1 MNDRLIIQRDKRRRS
16 ISAQLLLL
24 FVSLVSVALTHAQTA
39 IPRLAD
45 NAPDTFTVERGDT
58 LWDISA
64 LFLNEPWRWPE
75 LWSVNP
81 VVRDLNLIY
90 PGDVL
95 YLRWSNGKPGLYLT
109 SAPRAGV
116 TKLSPKMRS
125 EPLTSAIPEI
135 PRDVI
140 DPFIAN
146 HRFETTVDRSI
157 YPRVLGGA
165 GGRLISGM
173 GDSIYVAGS
182 LSSGVETYDV
192 VRPSQELND
201 PKTGEPLGQLM
212 ISVGR
217 VALTRERAN
226 ADEASRFDVLAARE
240 ELHAGDILFPV
251 IDGRVVS
258 MFKPRAPDTQ
268 VSSGVILSVDSGV
281 SQIGALDVVATNL
294 GQGDGVEVGHILG
307 VTKGAE
313 RIRDPETRDWL
324 SKPAERAGTMM
335 LFAVHEKA
343 SFGLILDANQ
353 PLAVGD
359 ELINP

>member
-1 MNDRLIIQRDKRRRS
+1 MHDRLITRRASQRRL
-16 ISAQLLLL
+16 IFAQFALLLS
-24 FVSLVSVALTHAQTA
+24 SLAAGVLVHAQSA

-45 NAPDTFTVERGDT
+45 NAPDTYVVERGDT

-81 VVRDLNLIY
+81 DVRDPNLIY

-95 YLRWSNGKPGLYLT
+95 YLRWNNGKPGVYLT
-109 SAPRAGV
+109 SAPREGV

-125 EPLTSAIPEI
+125 EPLASAIPEI

-146 HRFETTVDRSI
+146 HRFETAVDRSLH
-157 YPRVLGGA
+157 PRVLGGA
-165 GGRLISGM
+165 GGRLISGI
-173 GDSIYVAGS
+173 GDSIYVAGR
-182 LSSGVETYDV
+182 LSSGVESYDV
-192 VRPSQELND
+192 VRPSQELID
-201 PKTGEPLGQLM
+201 PKSGKSLGQLLM
-212 ISVGR
+212 SVGR
-217 VALTRERAN
+217 VALSYDGAN
-226 ADEASRFDVLAARE
+226 SGEASRFEVVAARE
-240 ELHAGDILFPV
+240 ELRVGDILFPV
-251 IDGRVVS
+251 IDGEVVS
-258 MFKPRAPDTQ
+258 MFKPRAPEAV

-294 GQGDGVEVGHILG
+294 GQDDGVAVGHILG
-307 VTKGAE
+307 ITKGAE
-313 RIRDPETRDWL
+313 KIRDPETREWL
-324 SKPAERAGTMM
+324 SIPAERAGTLM
-335 LFAVHEKA
+335 LFAVHERA
-343 SFGLILDANQ
+343 SFGLILRANQ

>member
-1 MNDRLIIQRDKRRRS
+1 MHDRLITSGGRRRRS
-16 ISAQLLLL
+16 ISAQLILL
-24 FVSLVSVALTHAQTA
+24 FSSLTTVALVHAQSA

-45 NAPDTFTVERGDT
+45 NAPDTYVVEQGDT

-64 LFLNEPWRWPE
+64 LFLNQPWRWPE

-81 VVRDLNLIY
+81 DVRDPNLIY

-95 YLRWSNGKPGLYLT
+95 YLRWNNGKPGVYLT

-125 EPLTSAIPEI
+125 EPLSSAIPEI

-146 HRFETTVDRSI
+146 HRFETTVDRSLH
-157 YPRVLGGA
+157 PRVLGGS
-165 GGRLISGM
+165 GGRLISGI
-173 GDSIYVAGS
+173 GDSVYVAGR
-182 LSSGVETYDV
+182 LSRGVETYDV
-192 VRPSQELND
+192 VRPSQQLTD
-201 PKTGEPLGQLM
+201 PKSGEPLGQLM

-217 VALTRERAN
+217 VVLAREGVN
-226 ADEASRFDVLAARE
+226 ADEASRFDVITARE
-240 ELHAGDILFPV
+240 ELRAGDILFPV
-251 IDGRVVS
+251 IDGEVIS
-258 MFKPRAPDTQ
+258 MFKPRAPATV
-268 VSSGVILSVDSGV
+268 VSSGFILSLDSGV
-281 SQIGALDVVATNL
+281 SQIGAFDVVATNL
-294 GQGDGVEVGHILG
+294 GEEDGVEIGHILG
-307 VTKGAE
+307 VARGNE

-324 SKPAERAGTMM
+324 SIPAERAGTLM

-343 SFGLILDANQ
+343 SFGLVLGANQ

>member
-1 MNDRLIIQRDKRRRS
+1 MNDRLIIQRDKGRRS

-24 FVSLVSVALTHAQTA
+24 FVSLASVALAHAQSA

-45 NAPDTFTVERGDT
+45 NAPDTYTVERGDT

-81 VVRDLNLIY
+81 DVRDPNLIY

-95 YLRWSNGKPGLYLT
+95 YLRWNNGKPGVYLT
-109 SAPRAGV
+109 SASRAGV

-146 HRFETTVDRSI
+146 HRFETAVDRSMH
-157 YPRVLGGA
+157 PRVIGGA

-173 GDSIYVAGS
+173 GDSVYVAGS
-182 LSSGVETYDV
+182 LSRGVETYDV

-217 VALTRERAN
+217 VALPAREPMLMRRAALMCSQRERSCAR
-226 ADEASRFDVLAARE
+226 AIFYSPLLMAKLSRCL
-240 ELHAGDILFPV
+240 
-251 IDGRVVS
+251 S
-258 MFKPRAPDTQ
+258 RAHQTHRCP
-268 VSSGVILSVDSGV
+268 
-281 SQIGALDVVATNL
+281 
-294 GQGDGVEVGHILG
+294 QG
-307 VTKGAE
+307 
-313 RIRDPETRDWL
+313 
-324 SKPAERAGTMM
+324 
-335 LFAVHEKA
+335 
-343 SFGLILDANQ
+343 
-353 PLAVGD
+353 
-359 ELINP
+359 

>member
-1 MNDRLIIQRDKRRRS
+1 MF
-16 ISAQLLLL
+16 AQLLLL
-24 FVSLVSVALTHAQTA
+24 FVSLASVAVAHAQSA

-45 NAPDTFTVERGDT
+45 NAPDTYIVERGDT

-81 VVRDLNLIY
+81 DVRDPNLIY

-95 YLRWSNGKPGLYLT
+95 YLRWNNGKPGVYLT
-109 SAPRAGV
+109 SASRAGV

-146 HRFETTVDRSI
+146 HRFETTVNRPT

-165 GGRLISGM
+165 GRRLISGM

-182 LSSGVETYDV
+182 LSSGVETYEV
-192 VRPSQELND
+192 VRPSQELSD

-217 VALTRERAN
+217 VALARERAN
-226 ADEASRFDVLAARE
+226 AEEASQFDVLAARE
-240 ELHAGDILFPV
+240 ELRAGDILFPG
-251 IDGRVVS
+251 IDGEVVS
-258 MFKPRAPDTQ
+258 MFKPRPPDTQ

-307 VTKGAE
+307 ISKDAQ
-313 RIRDPETRDWL
+313 RIRDPDTRDWL
-324 SKPAERAGTMM
+324 SIPAERAGTMM
-335 LFAVHEKA
+335 LFAVYEKA
-343 SFGLILDANQ
+343 SFGLILGANQ

-359 ELINP
+359 ELTNP